1 MYFSK
6 NFKFFTY
13 KVEGKDTQLVEP
25 MTELV
30 EVILGRATKN
40 FKKYLK
46 KGEEPE
52 DNLSFSLVFTK
63 RTYDLQ
69 AESPDARVRFV
80 AAITEVMNTSD
91 YKKSPV

>member
-1 MYFSK
+1 MSFSK

-25 MTELV
+25 MSELV
-30 EVILGRATKN
+30 EVILGKSTKN

-46 KGEEPE
+46 KGDESE
-52 DNLSFSLVFTK
+52 DDISFSLVFTK

-69 AESPDARVRFV
+69 SESAQVRTRFV
-80 AAITEVMNTSD
+80 TALTELMNTSD
-91 YKKSPV
+91 YKK